1 MTIRTLTT
9 MQRLVSLQCNLDRLL
24 ARDIFGD
31 QMGSHLFDK
40 FLRLQ
45 NNIIHWYNSLDIQNK
60 KIVARYIDGRQ
71 GLDGLDG
78 PDGPSNANQVKQSPR
93 CT

>member
-1 MTIRTLTT
+1 
-9 MQRLVSLQCNLDRLL
+9 
-24 ARDIFGD
+24 
-31 QMGSHLFDK
+31 MGSHLFDK

-60 KIVARYIDGRQ
+60 KIVARYIDG
-71 GLDGLDG
+71 LDGLDG
-78 PDGPSNANQVKQSPR
+78 LDGPSNANQVKQSPR